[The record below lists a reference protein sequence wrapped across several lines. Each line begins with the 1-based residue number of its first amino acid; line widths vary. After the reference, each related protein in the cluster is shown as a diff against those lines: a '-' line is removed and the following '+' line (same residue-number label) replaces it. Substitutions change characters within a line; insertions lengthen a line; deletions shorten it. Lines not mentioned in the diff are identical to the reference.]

1 MKNKKNNYIEIFQS
15 LCIFSIVLSFLF
27 IKDRVRFTLIGTM
40 LSLILMVINFIMY
53 HRETNRDT
61 VLVVK
66 VILSI
71 ATFLLFFISTIRMY
85 K

>member
-15 LCIFSIVLSFLF
+15 LCIFSIVLSFLL